1 MNKRFRFFAVL
12 LAALLFLPLGFV
24 FGQQLQVGEEIKKTR
39 AALTSNPSDRDAR
52 SRLVGLYYKQGVE
65 DLRNRFNAE
74 AVRAFQ
80 EGLAAGLQEAQTLPA
95 NAPEVEEARYALA
108 YALVQQRNRFGAIPV
123 LETLVADSPD
133 YFKGRYLLGVTLVR
147 TMEPANVSRG
157 LEVLRQIARETS
169 GDVRVIAVGAGTRL
183 SYNVSTVAF
192 GSGRTG
198 QAVALLENVVRDY
211 GNSPGETKA
220 ETSALKFALG
230 TYLLD
235 LGDFEGALFELL
247 FLSDKDKG
255 FTLNNGVTVKE
266 VLANAYYETAVD
278 ALSAR
283 DSDGA
288 ERALDLLKDQ
298 EKLQGSASAEVHH
311 GRALAHQILG
321 DRAKVQEELQAVKAM
336 DESYYRELL
345 KAGT

>member
-24 FGQQLQVGEEIKKTR
+24 FGQQLQVGEDIKKTR

-52 SRLVGLYYKQGVE
+52 SRLVGLYYKQGIE
-65 DLRNRFNAE
+65 DLRNRFHAE

-108 YALVQQRNRFGAIPV
+108 YALVQQGNLCGAMPV

-147 TMEPANVSRG
+147 SMEPANTSRG

-169 GDVRVIAVGAGTRL
+169 DDVRVIAVRAGTRL
-183 SYNVSTVAF
+183 SYNISTVAF
-192 GSGRTG
+192 GFGQTG

-220 ETSALKFALG
+220 ETSNLKFALG

-235 LGDFEGALFELL
+235 LGDFEGALFELR

-255 FTLNNGVTVKE
+255 FALNNGVTVKE

-288 ERALDLLKDQ
+288 EWALDLLKEQ

-336 DESYYRELL
+336 DDSYYRELL